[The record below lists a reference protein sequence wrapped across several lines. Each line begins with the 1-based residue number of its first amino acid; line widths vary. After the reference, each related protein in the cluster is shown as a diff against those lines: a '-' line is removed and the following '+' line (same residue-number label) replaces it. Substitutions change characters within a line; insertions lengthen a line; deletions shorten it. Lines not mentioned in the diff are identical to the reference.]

1 MILYVRVCC
10 VLFLLSPVLTQTAS
24 RGWCWKIFVQWCKL
38 IWSFIHLRTSIFVIY
53 IDIYVPLTSLPPVP
67 HFPSFCFRTG
77 EDITTEGK
85 HLRMGSI
92 TMPDPQERMPMP
104 HPHALACGQGF
115 SVRSQSLHSVG
126 GGNTGGGGG
135 GDEEVGSPTS
145 RKQPPPKPRRDP
157 ATKLSMSS
165 EAVDHSPMST
175 CRGERCDGEWWWHF
189 TPNNGAIYSCSL
201 QCPLQHCFSYNDMTF
216 GYSLHTSHWV
226 P

>member
-1 MILYVRVCC
+1 MY
-10 VLFLLSPVLTQTAS
+10 FFFFDLLSLLCILS
-24 RGWCWKIFVQWCKL
+24 
-38 IWSFIHLRTSIFVIY
+38 
-53 IDIYVPLTSLPPVP
+53 SL
-67 HFPSFCFRTG
+67 FFFCFRTG
-77 EDITTEGK
+77 EDIATEGK

-126 GGNTGGGGG
+126 GGNSGGGGE
-135 GDEEVGSPTS
+135 EEVGSPTS

-175 CRGERCDGEWWWHF
+175 CRGDRCDGEWWWHLI
-189 TPNNGAIYSCSL
+189 PNLCAIYSCTVH
-201 QCPLQHCFSYNDMTF
+201 CPPQPCFPLSDMTSS
-216 GYSLHTSHWV
+216 YSVYTS
-226 P
+226 

>member
-1 MILYVRVCC
+1 MCISAFFDPLSLFC
-10 VLFLLSPVLTQTAS
+10 V
-24 RGWCWKIFVQWCKL
+24 
-38 IWSFIHLRTSIFVIY
+38 
-53 IDIYVPLTSLPPVP
+53 YVPL
-67 HFPSFCFRTG
+67 SFCLRTG
-77 EDITTEGK
+77 EDIATEGK

-126 GGNTGGGGG
+126 GGNSGGGGE
-135 GDEEVGSPTS
+135 EEVGSPTS

-175 CRGERCDGEWWWHF
+175 CRGDRCDGEWWWHLI
-189 TPNNGAIYSCSL
+189 PNFRAIYRAALCSALLNHVSPTMTWHLAIQCIL
-201 QCPLQHCFSYNDMTF
+201 QLVPRWHYNVEIIICQYN
-216 GYSLHTSHWV
+216 GLK